1 MASYIYTERKWQK
14 DKIAYVCSHC
24 GQESA
29 KWLGKCPSCGQWNT
43 FKEIRV
49 GSDTGQQAAR
59 SAASELRTHP
69 SRSHRMR
76 LGDIAAHDEPRI
88 DMIDGEFNRVLGG
101 GLVLAASCSWAA
113 NRALARAPSPSR
125 PFCGCRSTCST

>member
-1 MASYIYTERKWQK
+1 MAK

-101 GLVLAASCSWAA
+101 GLPGEVRGMRTL
-113 NRALARAPSPSR
+113 LLPGP
-125 PFCGCRSTCST
+125 PCRVEKNLVK